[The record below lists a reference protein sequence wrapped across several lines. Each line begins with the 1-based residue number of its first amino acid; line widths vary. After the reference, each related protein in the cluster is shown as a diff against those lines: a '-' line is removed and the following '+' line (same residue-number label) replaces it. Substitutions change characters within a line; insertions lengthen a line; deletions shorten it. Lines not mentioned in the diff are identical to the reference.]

1 MIESIL
7 FDIDGTL
14 VDSNN
19 FHVLAWAE
27 AFHAAG
33 HDFRL
38 QQIHDQIGQGADNFV
53 AALIPGASDAEA
65 ERLGSE
71 QVRLFKQHYVHRLK
85 PFPGAHDL
93 IARCKAEGY
102 RVALATS
109 ASAEVLDHHLDLL
122 GVRDLVDSCTTADD
136 VGASKPSPDI
146 FTTALEKLAT
156 LDVDWLDD
164 GDRMHLNEAADRAA
178 RMTEELE
185 AIRERAALLHEQL
198 TDLRAE
204 TIDTRSLVIAV
215 VAMVFLPLTF
225 LTGLVGMNVPIPFA
239 QVPYIF
245 EIIVGGCIALSAA
258 IAVYF
263 TRARW
268 F

>member
-19 FHVLAWAE
+19 FHLLAWAE
-27 AFHAAG
+27 ALHAAG

-53 AALIPGASDAEA
+53 PALIPRASDAEA

-71 QVRLFKQHYVHRLK
+71 QVRLFKQHYAHRLK

-109 ASAEVLDHHLDLL
+109 ASAEMLDHHLDLL
-122 GVRDLVDSCTTADD
+122 DVLDLVDVCTTADD
-136 VGASKPSPDI
+136 VAASKPSPDI

-156 LDVDWLDD
+156 KPDEALVI
-164 GDRMHLNEAADRAA
+164 GDTPFDIAAA
-178 RMTEELE
+178 RKAGIATIAVRSGLFPDDQLSAAL
-185 AIRERAALLHEQL
+185 AIYDDVAALLARFDESPL
-198 TDLRAE
+198 SRVSARA
-204 TIDTRSLVIAV
+204 
-215 VAMVFLPLTF
+215 
-225 LTGLVGMNVPIPFA
+225 
-239 QVPYIF
+239 
-245 EIIVGGCIALSAA
+245 
-258 IAVYF
+258 
-263 TRARW
+263 
-268 F
+268 

>member
-19 FHVLAWAE
+19 FHLLAWAE

-53 AALIPGASDAEA
+53 PALIPGASDAVA

-71 QVRLFKQHYVHRLK
+71 QVRLFKQHYAHRLK

-102 RVALATS
+102 RVALTTS
-109 ASAEVLDHHLDLL
+109 ASAEMLGHHLDLL
-122 GVRDLVDSCTTADD
+122 DVRDLVDGCTTADD
-136 VGASKPSPDI
+136 VAASKPCPEI
-146 FTTALEKLAT
+146 FTTALKKLAT
-156 LDVDWLDD
+156 KPDEALVI
-164 GDRMHLNEAADRAA
+164 GDTPFDITAA
-178 RMTEELE
+178 RKAGIATIAVRSGLFPDDQLSAAL
-185 AIRERAALLHEQL
+185 AIYDDVAALLARFDDSPL
-198 TDLRAE
+198 SRVSARA
-204 TIDTRSLVIAV
+204 
-215 VAMVFLPLTF
+215 
-225 LTGLVGMNVPIPFA
+225 
-239 QVPYIF
+239 
-245 EIIVGGCIALSAA
+245 
-258 IAVYF
+258 
-263 TRARW
+263 
-268 F
+268 